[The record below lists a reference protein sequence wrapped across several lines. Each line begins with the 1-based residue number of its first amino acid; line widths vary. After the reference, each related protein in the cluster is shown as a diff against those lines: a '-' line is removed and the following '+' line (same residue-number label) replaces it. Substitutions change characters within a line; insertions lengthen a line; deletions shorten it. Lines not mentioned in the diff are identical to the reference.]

1 METIDMLLN
10 EMESEILKA
19 KKVAFS
25 STDIAVN
32 RQAMLDLLTR
42 FRASYPIVLKEAEQI
57 KKERDDILTKAEA
70 YANKTMDAAEERARE
85 LIAASEIT
93 RRATEEA
100 ESMRE
105 EAKKNYIKMD
115 YEARALA
122 FNILDSSTA
131 EKYIRN
137 VASSR
142 RGIRGGML
150 VRKG

>member
-25 STDIAVN
+25 TTDIAVN

-57 KKERDDILTKAEA
+57 KKERDDILSKAEA
-70 YANKTMDAAEERARE
+70 YANKTMDAAEERARDM
-85 LIAASEIT
+85 IAESEIT

-105 EAKKNYIKMD
+105 EAKKSYIKMD

-122 FNILDSSTA
+122 FNILDSV
-131 EKYIRN
+131 EKQFNENLKTIADRK
-137 VASSR
+137 R
-142 RGIRGGML
+142 RL
-150 VRKG
+150 VDG

>member
-1 METIDMLLN
+1 MLLN

-25 STDIAVN
+25 PPDIAVN

-57 KKERDDILTKAEA
+57 KKERDDILSKAEA

-85 LIAASEIT
+85 MIAESEIT

-105 EAKKNYIKMD
+105 EAKKSYIKMD

-122 FNILDSSTA
+122 FNILDSV
-131 EKYIRN
+131 EKQFNENLKTIADRK
-137 VASSR
+137 R
-142 RGIRGGML
+142 RL
-150 VRKG
+150 VDG

>member
-1 METIDMLLN
+1 MLLN

-25 STDIAVN
+25 TTDIAVN

-57 KKERDDILTKAEA
+57 KKERDDILSKAEA

-85 LIAASEIT
+85 MIAESEST

-105 EAKKNYIKMD
+105 EAKKSYIKMD

-122 FNILDSSTA
+122 FNILDSV
-131 EKYIRN
+131 EKQFNENLKTIADRK
-137 VASSR
+137 R
-142 RGIRGGML
+142 RL
-150 VRKG
+150 VDG

>member
-1 METIDMLLN
+1 MLLN

-25 STDIAVN
+25 TTDSAVN

-57 KKERDDILTKAEA
+57 KKERDDILSKAEA

-85 LIAASEIT
+85 MIAESEIT

-105 EAKKNYIKMD
+105 EAKKSYIKMD

-122 FNILDSSTA
+122 FNILDSV
-131 EKYIRN
+131 EKQFNENLKTIADRK
-137 VASSR
+137 R
-142 RGIRGGML
+142 RL
-150 VRKG
+150 VDG

>member
-25 STDIAVN
+25 TTDIAVN

-57 KKERDDILTKAEA
+57 KKERDDILSKAEA
-70 YANKTMDAAEERARE
+70 YANKTMDAAEERARA
-85 LIAASEIT
+85 LIAESEIT

-115 YEARALA
+115 YEARSLA
-122 FNILDSSTA
+122 FNILDSV
-131 EKYIRN
+131 EKQYNESLKLIADRK
-137 VASSR
+137 R
-142 RGIRGGML
+142 RL
-150 VRKG
+150 VDG

>member
-1 METIDMLLN
+1 MLLN

-25 STDIAVN
+25 TTDIAVN

-57 KKERDDILTKAEA
+57 KKERDDILSKAEA

-85 LIAASEIT
+85 MIAESEIT

-105 EAKKNYIKMD
+105 EAKKSYIKMD

-122 FNILDSSTA
+122 FNILDSV
-131 EKYIRN
+131 EKHFNENLKTIADRK
-137 VASSR
+137 R
-142 RGIRGGML
+142 RL
-150 VRKG
+150 VDG

>member
-19 KKVAFS
+19 KKAAFS
-25 STDIAVN
+25 STDIVVN
-32 RQAMLDLLTR
+32 RQTMLDLLTR

-85 LIAASEIT
+85 LIADSEIT

-122 FNILDSSTA
+122 FNILDSV
-131 EKYIRN
+131 EKQFNESLNTIADRK
-137 VASSR
+137 R
-142 RGIRGGML
+142 RL
-150 VRKG
+150 VDG

>member
-1 METIDMLLN
+1 MLLN

-25 STDIAVN
+25 TTDIAVN

-57 KKERDDILTKAEA
+57 KKERDDILSKAET

-85 LIAASEIT
+85 MIAESEIT

-105 EAKKNYIKMD
+105 EAKKSYIKMD

-122 FNILDSSTA
+122 FNILDSV
-131 EKYIRN
+131 EKQFNENLKTIADRK
-137 VASSR
+137 R
-142 RGIRGGML
+142 RL
-150 VRKG
+150 VDG

>member
-1 METIDMLLN
+1 MLLN

-25 STDIAVN
+25 TTDIAVN

-57 KKERDDILTKAEA
+57 KKERDDILSKAEA
-70 YANKTMDAAEERARE
+70 YANKTMDAAEERARDM
-85 LIAASEIT
+85 IAESEIT

-105 EAKKNYIKMD
+105 EAKKSYIKMD

-122 FNILDSSTA
+122 FNILDSV
-131 EKYIRN
+131 EKQFNENLKTIADRK
-137 VASSR
+137 R
-142 RGIRGGML
+142 RL
-150 VRKG
+150 VDG

>member
-1 METIDMLLN
+1 MLLN

-25 STDIAVN
+25 TTDIAVN

-57 KKERDDILTKAEA
+57 KKERDDILSKAEA

-85 LIAASEIT
+85 MIAESEIT

-105 EAKKNYIKMD
+105 EAKKSYIKMD

-122 FNILDSSTA
+122 FNILDSV
-131 EKYIRN
+131 EKQLNENLKTIADRK
-137 VASSR
+137 R
-142 RGIRGGML
+142 RL
-150 VRKG
+150 VDG

>member
-25 STDIAVN
+25 TTDIAVN

-57 KKERDDILTKAEA
+57 KKERDDILSKAEA

-85 LIAASEIT
+85 MIAESEIT

-105 EAKKNYIKMD
+105 EAKKSYIKMD

-122 FNILDSSTA
+122 FNILDSV
-131 EKYIRN
+131 EKQFNENLKTIADRK
-137 VASSR
+137 R
-142 RGIRGGML
+142 RL
-150 VRKG
+150 VDG

>member
-1 METIDMLLN
+1 MLLN

-25 STDIAVN
+25 TTDIAVN
-32 RQAMLDLLTR
+32 RQAILDLLTR

-57 KKERDDILTKAEA
+57 KKERDDILSKAEA

-85 LIAASEIT
+85 MIAESEIT

-105 EAKKNYIKMD
+105 EAKKSYIKMD

-122 FNILDSSTA
+122 FNILDSV
-131 EKYIRN
+131 EKQFNENLKTIADRK
-137 VASSR
+137 R
-142 RGIRGGML
+142 RL
-150 VRKG
+150 VDG

>member
-1 METIDMLLN
+1 MLLN
-10 EMESEILKA
+10 EMESEIRKA

-25 STDIAVN
+25 TTDIAVN

-57 KKERDDILTKAEA
+57 KKERDDILSKAEA

-85 LIAASEIT
+85 MIAESEIT

-105 EAKKNYIKMD
+105 EAKKSYIKMD

-122 FNILDSSTA
+122 FNILDSV
-131 EKYIRN
+131 EKQFNENLKTIADRK
-137 VASSR
+137 R
-142 RGIRGGML
+142 RL
-150 VRKG
+150 VDG

>member
-1 METIDMLLN
+1 MLLN

-25 STDIAVN
+25 TTDIAVN
-32 RQAMLDLLTR
+32 RQAMLDLLPR
-42 FRASYPIVLKEAEQI
+42 FRARYPIVLKEAEQI
-57 KKERDDILTKAEA
+57 KKERDDILSKAEA

-85 LIAASEIT
+85 MIAESEIT

-105 EAKKNYIKMD
+105 EAKKSYIKMD

-122 FNILDSSTA
+122 FNILDSV
-131 EKYIRN
+131 EKQFNENLKTIADRK
-137 VASSR
+137 R
-142 RGIRGGML
+142 RL
-150 VRKG
+150 VDG

>member
-1 METIDMLLN
+1 MLLN

-25 STDIAVN
+25 TTDIAVN

-57 KKERDDILTKAEA
+57 KKERDDILSKAEA

-85 LIAASEIT
+85 MIAESEIT

-105 EAKKNYIKMD
+105 EAKKSYIKMD

-122 FNILDSSTA
+122 FNILDSV
-131 EKYIRN
+131 EKQFNENLKTIADRK
-137 VASSR
+137 R
-142 RGIRGGML
+142 RL
-150 VRKG
+150 VDG